1 MTDAL
6 RYPNWAISDLTI
18 DTFQNSEY
26 TIIRNSEKSIV
37 KEQNMLVE
45 MRARSQITLP
55 NEVIKKLGIS
65 EGDKFEVE
73 ERDGGVFLCPVV
85 VYPKAKLEQLAKIMK
100 EHKKKP
106 SAVFESVEDMFKD
119 IGIDLQ
125 SGNV

>member
-1 MTDAL
+1 
-6 RYPNWAISDLTI
+6 
-18 DTFQNSEY
+18 
-26 TIIRNSEKSIV
+26 
-37 KEQNMLVE
+37 MLIE

-55 NEVIKKLGIS
+55 NEIIKNLGIG

-85 VYPKAKLEQLAKIMK
+85 VYPKAKLEQLVKIFK
-100 EHKKKP
+100 EHEKNP

-119 IGIDLQ
+119 IGIDLK